1 MGIFQLL
8 AVPLGAI
15 LRLVYQLFGNYF
27 VAIFFFTLLVK
38 LVTFPFSLKSQKAT
52 ADRARLAPRLERLQK
67 KYGQDRQKLQQKTQE
82 LYEKEGVSLTG
93 GCLPMLIPMIILF
106 GVIGAIYQPL
116 THLTDIPTEVIS
128 ASVDACTV
136 QKGDKDTTYKLSATD
151 AAEGSYYRELRL
163 MEVLEHNKD
172 AVIAKID
179 ALGPKTLGDRTGTEY
194 YAEIIEM
201 RGEFQL
207 FGLDFLGNPWKG
219 GFSGI
224 NWLWIIPLLSG
235 VTALLSSFLSQH
247 YNKATMSPEQQQMKG
262 CTGVMLYFM
271 PLFSAYISFIVP
283 GAVGIYWIFS
293 NVFALGQTYVLNRM
307 YNPAKIREQ
316 AEIEYKERRARRA
329 AERAEEKRRLAEAR
343 QREEELEAKY
353 AQMEAEGKTFEPKE
367 EKSNS
372 LLSIEMPQGVK
383 KDKKSKKDKTKE
395 DTTPE
400 NGDTEK

>member
-8 AVPLGAI
+8 ATPLGWI
-15 LRLVYQLFGNYF
+15 LRLVYQLFRNYF

-106 GVIGAIYQPL
+106 GVIGAIYKPL
-116 THLTDIPTEVIS
+116 THLTDIPEQVIN
-128 ASVDACTV
+128 ACVETVTV
-136 QKGDKDTTYKLSATD
+136 QDGEDATHKMSKTD
-151 AAEGSYYRELRL
+151 ANEGSYYRELRL
-163 MEVLEHNKD
+163 MEVLEYNKD
-172 AVIAKID
+172 AVIANID
-179 ALGPKTLGDRTGTEY
+179 KLDAAVLGDKTGTEY
-194 YAEIIEM
+194 YAEIVEM

-207 FGLDFLGNPWKG
+207 FGQDFLKNPWNG
-219 GFSGI
+219 GFKGI

-235 VTALLSSFLSQH
+235 ITALLSSFLSQH

-271 PLFSAYISFIVP
+271 PLFSAYISFVVP

-329 AERAEEKRRLAEAR
+329 AEKAEEKRRLAEAR

-367 EKSNS
+367 EKSDS
-372 LLSIEMPQGVK
+372 LLKMEMPQGVK
-383 KDKKSKKDKTKE
+383 KDKKSKKSKAK

>member
-116 THLTDIPTEVIS
+116 THLTDIPEQVINVSLEAAGIIDENDEDTADRDS
-128 ASVDACTV
+128 AYV
-136 QKGDKDTTYKLSATD
+136 
-151 AAEGSYYRELRL
+151 ELNL
-163 MEVLEHNKD
+163 LEELEENKD
-172 AVIAKID
+172 AVIEKID
-179 ALGPKTLGDRTGTEY
+179 ALEASKRDNRSGEELYNEM
-194 YAEIIEM
+194 IEM

-207 FGLDFLGNPWKG
+207 FGMDFLGNPWNKD
-219 GFSGI
+219 GFAGI